1 VLARNV
7 VLTAQPIAAEPYRW
21 KPPTWL
27 LWTVSLLLPVVA
39 LGIAWRIYRTGREF
53 MLPRS
58 PGRTRLILDSLEELG
73 ADKSIQSAREG
84 LAQLEAKR
92 ENQGEKV

>member
-1 VLARNV
+1 
-7 VLTAQPIAAEPYRW
+7 
-21 KPPTWL
+21 
-27 LWTVSLLLPVVA
+27 
-39 LGIAWRIYRTGREF
+39 
-53 MLPRS
+53 
-58 PGRTRLILDSLEELG
+58 LEELG